1 MDEDTKKDVQIEESV
16 NNERNVSDTDSGCDD
31 VPSLSSVSDDSS
43 ECEDN
48 FQMVFW
54 VIIDMNSVY
63 NWMVVG

>member
-31 VPSLSSVSDDSS
+31 VPSLLSVSDDSS

-48 FQMVFW
+48 FQMVF
-54 VIIDMNSVY
+54 
-63 NWMVVG
+63 